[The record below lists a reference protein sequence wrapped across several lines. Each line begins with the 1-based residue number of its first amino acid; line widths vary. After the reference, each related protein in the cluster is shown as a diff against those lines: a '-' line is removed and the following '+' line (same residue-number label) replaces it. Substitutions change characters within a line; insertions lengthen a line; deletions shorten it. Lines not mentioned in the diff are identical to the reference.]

1 MSTLLHPHITCIW
14 GDIPIGLGMSVVAFK
29 LSIETCHTDG
39 ECINHFHRIHHSRIT
54 ISTSWLLNNL
64 IPFVISWSSWPLIT
78 CILQCSK
85 LITIWPSVSLKSI
98 MMVEIFCFW
107 TSLWFWKW
115 FPFGFRF
122 DTLIGYEAYSTP
134 VGQSYSS
141 YSPASLSQ
149 PLW

>member
-1 MSTLLHPHITCIW
+1 MSTLLHPYITCIW

-39 ECINHFHRIHHSRIT
+39 ECINHFHHIHHSRIT

-107 TSLWFWKW
+107 TSLWFWKS

-141 YSPASLSQ
+141 YSLASLSQ